1 MEATTTLYIDV
12 RNPGIMQTVYA
23 TQADSGRLL
32 KCMISGMAKTI
43 SKARIYCKKPSG
55 KETYTEGTV
64 ISNHCVLFGI
74 TPQMVAETGNTKC
87 QLHLI
92 DGENSITSFKIKL
105 EVQENMVA
113 ASAIQSTNE
122 YQALVALLNRLERF
136 DPIEITEFE
145 IDSLE
150 RGSISGGSIALNVQK
165 IYASVGQM
173 NAGFATDGLPE
184 NAIVMI
190 STGNP
195 NDADN
200 AKVYR
205 KGVNGYE
212 YMVDLSGATG
222 PKGDKGDPGPKG
234 DPGEKG
240 NPGKDG
246 TGVTILGSYTTE
258 DELYSEHPTGN
269 VGESY
274 LVSGNL
280 YVWDQTYRKWKNVGR
295 IQGPEGPAGKAATI
309 RIGTTTTGE
318 PGTEAAVENS
328 GTETDAVFDFE
339 IPRGTPGEVDGIE
352 DIPNTDIDSLG
363 GGSKG

>member
-1 MEATTTLYIDV
+1 M
-12 RNPGIMQTVYA
+12 
-23 TQADSGRLL
+23 
-32 KCMISGMAKTI
+32 
-43 SKARIYCKKPSG
+43 
-55 KETYTEGTV
+55 
-64 ISNHCVLFGI
+64 
-74 TPQMVAETGNTKC
+74 
-87 QLHLI
+87 
-92 DGENSITSFKIKL
+92 
-105 EVQENMVA
+105 
-113 ASAIQSTNE
+113 
-122 YQALVALLNRLERF
+122 
-136 DPIEITEFE
+136 
-145 IDSLE
+145 
-150 RGSISGGSIALNVQK
+150 NVQK

-222 PKGDKGDPGPKG
+222 PKGDKGDPGEKG
-234 DPGEKG
+234 DS
-240 NPGKDG
+240 GKDG

-258 DELYSEHPTGN
+258 DELYKEHPTGN
-269 VGESY
+269 V
-274 LVSGNL
+274 
-280 YVWDQTYRKWKNVGR
+280 
-295 IQGPEGPAGKAATI
+295 
-309 RIGTTTTGE
+309 
-318 PGTEAAVENS
+318 VENS

-339 IPRGTPGEVDGIE
+339 IPRGTPGELDGIE

>member
-1 MEATTTLYIDV
+1 MEATNILKIDA
-12 RNPGIMQTVYA
+12 RNPGLTPKVWAVQF
-23 TQADSGRLL
+23 DSGRLIR
-32 KCMISGMAKTI
+32 CYITGTTGSV
-43 SKARIYCKKPSG
+43 SKARIYCRKPSG

-64 ISNHCVLFGI
+64 MNNSCVLFGL
-74 TPQMVAETGNTKC
+74 TEQMLAETGEAVC
-87 QLHLI
+87 QLHLV
-92 DGENSITSFKIKL
+92 DMENAITSFDFLLAVK
-105 EVQENMVA
+105 ENRIA
-113 ASAIQSTNE
+113 GSQISSANE

-150 RGSISGGSIALNVQK
+150 SGSISGGSIALNVQK

-173 NAGFATDGLPE
+173 NAGFETDGLPE

-195 NDADN
+195 DDADN

-205 KGVNGYE
+205 KGATGYE

-222 PKGDKGDPGPKG
+222 AKGEKGDPGPR
-234 DPGEKG
+234 GEKG
-240 NPGKDG
+240 IQGDPGKDG
-246 TGVTILGSYTTE
+246 TGVTILGSYKTE
-258 DELYSEHPTGN
+258 EELNREHPTGN

-274 LVSGNL
+274 LVDGNL
-280 YVWDQTYRKWKNVGR
+280 YVWDNVSGQWKNVGR

-318 PGTEAAVENS
+318 AGTEASVENS
-328 GTETDAVFDFE
+328 GTETEAVFDFE
-339 IPRGTPGEVDGIE
+339 IPRGDSGEVKGIE
-352 DIPNTDIDSLG
+352 DIPNSDIDSLG
-363 GGSKG
+363 GGA